1 MMGTD
6 LKVNRLVFD
15 VQFFSVTIYKVG
27 KCMMPS
33 VFNLLR
39 TVTLCIPAFKQPAQA
54 HWKYV
59 PVATFLQSYISL
71 LIALFVTLSL
81 CVFVFPKHESGNIL
95 LCWLL

>member
-1 MMGTD
+1 MGTD

-33 VFNLLR
+33 VFESAQNSHVMYSSLQATNPGSLEIR
-39 TVTLCIPAFKQPAQA
+39 AFG
-54 HWKYV
+54 
-59 PVATFLQSYISL
+59 TFLQSYIPL
-71 LIALFVTLSL
+71 LIAIFATLSK
-81 CVFVFPKHESGNIL
+81 CVFSFPKHESGNIL